1 MESSW
6 NANNKPSITFS
17 NMAYQYDKK
26 PDDSTV
32 INWDTYGIDYE
43 SSAHPI
49 ETNNNIVVPNSGIE
63 LNEEE
68 LNYFKQMVDPTQNDG
83 NNGIEHYLNTVDI
96 VSSFVHE

>member
-1 MESSW
+1 MVR
-6 NANNKPSITFS
+6 T
-17 NMAYQYDKK
+17 

-32 INWDTYGIDYE
+32 INWDTYGIEYE

-49 ETNNNIVVPNSGIE
+49 ETNNIVIPNSGIE

-68 LNYFKQMVDPTQNDG
+68 LNYLKQMVDLTKNDG
-83 NNGIEHYLNTVDI
+83 NNGIAHYLNTVDI